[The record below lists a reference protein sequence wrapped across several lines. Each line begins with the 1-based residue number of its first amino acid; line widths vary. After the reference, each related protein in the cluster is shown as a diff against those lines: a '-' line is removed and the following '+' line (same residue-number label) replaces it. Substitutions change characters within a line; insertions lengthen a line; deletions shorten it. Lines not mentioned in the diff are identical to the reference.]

1 LCFAPV
7 NNQYEKAGTL
17 KKGNL
22 ELSGNYT
29 RYSASGGGGTESTNN
44 NMGFRVGYGLSDK
57 FDLKLR
63 YERLS
68 PTNGF
73 ALDLFEEDENNEEK
87 IKRLAIIA

>member
-1 LCFAPV
+1 MKSLVVWLTCLLSAFVYSCVFATV

-44 NMGFRVGYGLSDK
+44 TMGFRGSEIM
-57 FDLKLR
+57 R
-63 YERLS
+63 
-68 PTNGF
+68 
-73 ALDLFEEDENNEEK
+73 
-87 IKRLAIIA
+87 KRVVWIRAF

>member
-1 LCFAPV
+1 MKSLVVLLAPLLSAFVYSCAFAPV

-44 NMGFRVGYGLSDK
+44 TMGFRGSEIM
-57 FDLKLR
+57 R
-63 YERLS
+63 
-68 PTNGF
+68 
-73 ALDLFEEDENNEEK
+73 
-87 IKRLAIIA
+87 KRVVWIRAF